1 MLITTGAVALSAT
14 ATSTQAFAGPD
25 TTVILAAVDSVGTS
39 GVNIRDMERFTAEIK
54 TIFEVYLT
62 QDMSGRWGVDAA
74 EVRKAGVSLARMQQ
88 IADGFN
94 ARTLPVMDALDSQR
108 AGYVAP
114 LHAVGTGAWGKCVIN
129 FVAPGALEGFVG
141 GGVVGWLAKGKYA
154 QVASYLLRVVG
165 PAALKGGGV
174 GLVAGLAA
182 GVAWCSTPWA
192 S

>member
-1 MLITTGAVALSAT
+1 MSITAGAVALSVYAIPT
-14 ATSTQAFAGPD
+14 PAFAGPD
-25 TTVILAAVDSVGTS
+25 TTVSVAAVESVDTS
-39 GVNIRDMERFTAEIK
+39 GVNVRDMERLTAEIK

-62 QDMSGRWGVDAA
+62 QDMSGRWGVNAA
-74 EVRKAGVSLARMQQ
+74 EVRRAGVSLAQMQQ

-94 ARTLPVMDALDSQR
+94 ARTLPGSQQE
-108 AGYVAP
+108 GYVVP
-114 LHAVGTGAWGKCVIN
+114 LHAVGSGAWGKCVIN
-129 FVAPGALEGFVG
+129 FVAPGAIEGFVG
-141 GGVVGWLAKGKYA
+141 GGVIAWLAKGKYA

-192 S
+192 P